1 MAISSADLGACW
13 WSWKTTSYAGLG
25 WVFGPW
31 ELGSSAGTA
40 GWQQITQRLRPH
52 KLLEVPAWAPTG
64 SVAVEEVC
72 AMELEHRSGQVTIA
86 HPFRLG
92 SVSVSQN
99 WEAGASFCF
108 ISSRCCSTYGS
119 FKLVKKIGG
128 FSVKKK
134 NTILFVFEI
143 DVFLWGR
150 MYLLCMLWWIR
161 WDYIWV
167 EQWNLWDSAFW
178 ILFWWQ
184 PGTRW
189 STEPCCMRAAA
200 WRGSAQLRVTQTRW
214 PAVGMAWCC
223 WGVNE
228 QQKKS
233 VLGIF
238 LPFWS

>member
-1 MAISSADLGACW
+1 MKMENEWPSVQPTWVW
-13 WSWKTTSYAGLG
+13 WSWKRMSYAGLG

-92 SVSVSQN
+92 SVSVSLN

-108 ISSRCCSTYGS
+108 ISSRCCSTYAS

-128 FSVKKK
+128 FSVKKHSFICIWNRCLPLRQNVPAVYAVVDTLGLYLSRTVK
-134 NTILFVFEI
+134 FMRFC
-143 DVFLWGR
+143 FLDPVL
-150 MYLLCMLWWIR
+150 M
-161 WDYIWV
+161 
-167 EQWNLWDSAFW
+167 
-178 ILFWWQ
+178 
-184 PGTRW
+184 
-189 STEPCCMRAAA
+189 AA
-200 WRGSAQLRVTQTRW
+200 WHKMKHRALLHAGSCSAWVCTAQGDTDSVT
-214 PAVGMAWCC
+214 CC
-223 WGVNE
+223 GHGL
-228 QQKKS
+228 
-233 VLGIF
+233 VLLG
-238 LPFWS
+238 S